1 MASRPTMLRVTN
13 IPRDATLES
22 LFSALSCALLPDET
36 DITIDA
42 TIVPSCSTEDQHN
55 TALAKYF
62 PRVPKYLEPLSLSC
76 EDIQIETDLGDLTLD
91 KTFYGLTQ
99 LYPTAPGERII
110 ADIIAVT
117 GLDGHA
123 YGSWRGKGSLA
134 RMWLHDFFAK
144 DLPSCRTMTY
154 GYNTKLRHHSIHTI
168 YDYKL
173 DMLEQIKKAR
183 VTSEEKRRPLIF
195 ISHSFG
201 GIVTTQAL
209 VKAEEALE
217 NDDDPDA
224 HAIYQA
230 TKGLLFF
237 GTPHHGLPTE
247 DILRMIDDKKHAE
260 RADLVRSIG
269 QGSEVLS
276 EELRKFGYF
285 AENYKIYSFYER
297 QKTKSI
303 AITDGNA
310 ARSGD
315 YIIPVD
321 TDSAILNLPGVN
333 ETPVPVD
340 GDHST
345 MVKFDSQTNRIYR
358 TVLSYIQQLTTSS
371 NGVAEHGKDSHPYQ
385 AVNDNS

>member
-110 ADIIAVT
+110 AECVVSSFHSRITQCVLITSIISIIAVT

-183 VTSEEKRRPLIF
+183 VTSE
-195 ISHSFG
+195 
-201 GIVTTQAL
+201 
-209 VKAEEALE
+209 VKA
-217 NDDDPDA
+217 
-224 HAIYQA
+224 A
-230 TKGLLFF
+230 T
-237 GTPHHGLPTE
+237 E
-247 DILRMIDDKKHAE
+247 
-260 RADLVRSIG
+260 
-269 QGSEVLS
+269 
-276 EELRKFGYF
+276 
-285 AENYKIYSFYER
+285 
-297 QKTKSI
+297 
-303 AITDGNA
+303 
-310 ARSGD
+310 
-315 YIIPVD
+315 
-321 TDSAILNLPGVN
+321 
-333 ETPVPVD
+333 
-340 GDHST
+340 
-345 MVKFDSQTNRIYR
+345 
-358 TVLSYIQQLTTSS
+358 
-371 NGVAEHGKDSHPYQ
+371 
-385 AVNDNS
+385 